1 MSAYTPPSYSPPPSY
16 AAHDFASDIMT
27 FAQKERLASVAEMK
41 LGYLV
46 SQKRREP
53 SLRQVLLHAGFL
65 ERVLDSIDASTPES
79 IKDEP
84 LIEEDYQHVEMNIP
98 EPAYELHKSLDPIV
112 EVDEMEID
120 EEEEEEEEDEGD
132 FTPLKRTVSHR
143 PGSPNSDDDND
154 EDLSDESDDD
164 LPSPPPQYHAAPD
177 HPLFNLFEVREKAR
191 REEFSHHYHIEHD
204 DQPNVFLMNSLAVA
218 A

>member
-1 MSAYTPPSYSPPPSY
+1 MSAYSPPSYSPPPSY
-16 AAHDFASDIMT
+16 ATHDFTSGIMT

-79 IKDEP
+79 MQDEP
-84 LIEEDYQHVEMNIP
+84 LIEEAYQHVEMNIS
-98 EPAYELHKSLDPIV
+98 EPAYEPNQSLSTIV
-112 EVDEMEID
+112 EVDEMEVD
-120 EEEEEEEEDEGD
+120 EAEEEDDED

-143 PGSPNSDDDND
+143 PVSDDDDD

-164 LPSPPPQYHAAPD
+164 LPSPPPQYQAAPD

-191 REEFSHHYHIEHD
+191 REDLSNHYRVEHD
-204 DQPNVFLMNSLAVA
+204 DQSNMFLMNNSLAVA

>member
-1 MSAYTPPSYSPPPSY
+1 
-16 AAHDFASDIMT
+16 MT

-79 IKDEP
+79 VNDEP
-84 LIEEDYQHVEMNIP
+84 LIEEDYQQVEMNIS
-98 EPAYELHKSLDPIV
+98 EPAYEPNKSLSTIV
-112 EVDEMEID
+112 EVDEMEVDED
-120 EEEEEEEEDEGD
+120 EEEEED

-143 PGSPNSDDDND
+143 PGSPISDDDDND

-164 LPSPPPQYHAAPD
+164 LPSPPPQYEAAPD

-191 REEFSHHYHIEHD
+191 REELSNHYRVEHN
-204 DQPNVFLMNSLAVA
+204 DQSNVFLMNSSLAVVA
-218 A
+218 

>member
-16 AAHDFASDIMT
+16 ATHDFASGVMT

-98 EPAYELHKSLDPIV
+98 EPAYELHKSLPSIV
-112 EVDEMEID
+112 EVDEMEVD
-120 EEEEEEEEDEGD
+120 EVEEEDDED

-143 PGSPNSDDDND
+143 PGSPNSDDDSD

-164 LPSPPPQYHAAPD
+164 LPSPPPQYEAAPD

-191 REEFSHHYHIEHD
+191 REEFSNHYRIEHD
-204 DQPNVFLMNSLAVA
+204 DQPNIFLMNNSLAVA